1 MTAPDLPVR
10 RYQDFSAGQ
19 TLLERVRGFARNATV
34 MALSAGRSPAKSGGW
49 IRFPFYH
56 HVFDDERRG
65 FARHIY
71 RTKAVLQL
79 ETSLPAVP
87 RKTEYV
93 AVYSRDLSKS
103 GVGFL
108 HSEQLYPG
116 EKCLLLLPTHT
127 MPIDV
132 MSCRKLNTQCYL
144 VGACFNIDRENGANL
159 QN

>member
-1 MTAPDLPVR
+1 MLEKHGQPEFVTLLQSLECNIDLPEEWR
-10 RYQDFSAGQ
+10 DQYFD
-19 TLLERVRGFARNATV
+19 E
-34 MALSAGRSPAKSGGW
+34 SGVVSTS
-49 IRFPFYH
+49 F
-56 HVFDDERRG
+56 DERRG

-116 EKCLLLLPTHT
+116 EKCHLLLPTHT

-132 MSCRKLNTQCYL
+132 MSCRKLNTHCYL